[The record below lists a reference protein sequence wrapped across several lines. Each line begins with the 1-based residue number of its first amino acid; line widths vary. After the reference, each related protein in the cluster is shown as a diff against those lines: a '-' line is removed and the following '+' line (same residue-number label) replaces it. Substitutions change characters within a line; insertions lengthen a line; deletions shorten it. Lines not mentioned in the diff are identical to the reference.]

1 MKKLFLTL
9 TALCVMSTAAW
20 AADDDYT
27 GGLSEGAL
35 LEWELPSEGGTM
47 TISGSDTNPMNDFI
61 LGNQTW
67 GTPWDRDAQLA
78 AKIQHIDMQKGLN
91 IGKYAFCELP
101 NLESITLHGIDNST
115 RTRALYCIG
124 DYAFQNSPKLA
135 TINSEILSELRYIGT
150 YAFAGTA
157 IKTFTINK
165 PEGNALPTVLTTDA
179 GFTIDLNREHCYI
192 SDYAFADCDH
202 LTTVYMMDATP
213 FTETYNNFLND
224 HTYLVVND
232 EAAATAYK
240 AAWPEIAD
248 QIIYLAQSVTF
259 ENETFKDICISH
271 WDTNGDGEL
280 SYEEAFAVTTF
291 GDVFK
296 GNTSLKEI
304 TLSDLMPFVNVTIIG
319 SGTFEGCTALEKI
332 TIPSHIEDI
341 ADDAFTGCTS
351 LKEIHFTTALPFKE
365 EFTIQLNDRT
375 HIIVPDAYLPTYD
388 ATWTNKS
395 ELIIGESHIPFQC
408 PTTKSICVTNWDT
421 NKDGELS
428 YAEAAAVKNIS
439 TKFQSTAITSFEE
452 LRYFTSLT
460 SIGYDAFY
468 RCSSLTAITIPE
480 GVTSIGGSA
489 FQYCSSL
496 TAITIPEGV
505 TSIGS
510 SAFEYCSSLTS
521 ITIPEGVTSIGSSA
535 FEYCSSLTSITIPA
549 SVTSI
554 GSTSAGTSSY
564 VFNGCTSLK
573 EVIFLDSDEELW
585 LSCDVYSS
593 SGGKGMFSSCPLE
606 TVYIGRNI
614 KYMAGSSYSGYSPFA
629 KIQSLKSVTLG
640 DKVTY
645 IVSEVFYGCSSL
657 TSINIPEG
665 SQLTS
670 IGHSAFYEC
679 CSLTSITIPKG
690 VTSIGEATFYGCSS
704 LTAINIPE
712 GSQLTSIGKTAF
724 YKCSNLPSI
733 NIPEGVTSIGSK
745 AFDDCRSLTSINIPE
760 SVTNIGTSAF
770 WGVPEYVYFL
780 NTTPITYNNFS
791 DKAVYVVPDALVE
804 AYKSAW
810 TDVAYRIIGES
821 SLNGREAE
829 CTAAPTSSHLAEL
842 IGEANLLNV
851 YKLKV
856 SGTINSYDMMV
867 MANKMKN
874 LRHLDLSDATIVAN
888 TYKYDGSTSSQDNVF
903 PGFLTGNPIISL
915 SLPNTVHTVTLGTLA
930 NLRSIRIP
938 ESVTTLGINALK
950 GCSGLTKVE
959 IPINSKLQVIG
970 ASAFSSTSSLI
981 TLDLT
986 NATQLQ
992 TIANNVFY
1000 SSRIETI
1007 LLPSSLKTI
1016 GNNAF
1021 ESCKRLKAYSG
1032 PASIGQYAFK
1042 GCTSLKQVTLTSG
1055 ATSVGNYAFNGCT
1068 ALQSFAAAESLA
1080 SIGQY
1085 AFEGCTALNS
1095 VIVAEGLTSI
1105 GNYAFKGATALKEIS
1120 LPSSLTSLGTYA
1132 FQGCTSLETVEI
1144 GMGITSVPQYLFS
1157 GCTALKNVKLSPKT
1171 TTIQSYAFQYCSGLT
1186 EFHLPPYLTT
1196 IQSNA
1201 FSGCTNLKE
1210 IYAYMPDVPA
1220 IAASTFSNYTS
1231 STLYAPAFLWDA
1243 YFYDN
1248 GWNKFLNVLK
1258 CNLRPGDYEAFYTN
1272 KDLYFKEGEQ
1282 RITHDRPI
1290 VELGNQGAIIVEG
1303 AVQQFTSVD
1312 MLRGTTS
1319 SSLIGDGN
1327 ITMDELR
1334 VKISVNANRWY
1345 FLCFPYD
1352 VAIDGCEYPGKY
1364 AWRYYDGATRAANG
1378 TGGWQ
1383 KIEGNTLKAGVGY
1396 IFQSNTA
1403 GNLIVKFAEPE
1414 FGGDRPTT
1422 LSAYNC
1428 TNAANASWNFVGNPY
1443 ASYYNVEAEDFTS
1456 PITVW
1461 NGSTYVAY
1469 RPGDDDYH
1477 LQPYE
1482 AFFVQ
1487 KTEDASA
1494 VNFDADRRETY
1505 TMSKAVAASQAQARR
1520 ERGITPER
1528 LIVNLTISDNDTAAI
1543 DRTRLVMNAKA
1554 SRDYEMACDAS
1565 KFISDDAA
1573 AQLYTLE
1580 GSVKMAINE
1589 RPGDGEV
1596 RLGYIAAKA
1605 GTLRL
1610 EAQRM
1615 DMPMEIIDTETDR
1628 TFDLSQG
1635 AYEFTTK
1642 AGTFDNRFVMR
1653 ASREAT
1659 EIMTLTAATGVAIG
1673 MQEGGLSIG
1682 GADDKCI
1689 SIYAANGALVAEH
1702 YGNGYVALASGTYVV
1717 KVDGHSAKMY
1727 VK

>member
-9 TALCVMSTAAW
+9 TALCAMSTAAW
-20 AADDDYT
+20 AEYDGYT

-35 LEWELPSEGGTM
+35 LEWKLPSEGGTM
-47 TISGSDTNPMNDFI
+47 TISGSDTNPMNDYI

-78 AKIQHIDMQKGLN
+78 AKIQHIDMKKGLN

-192 SDYAFADCDH
+192 SEYAFADCGQ
-202 LTTVYMMDATP
+202 LATLYMKDDTP
-213 FTETYNNFLND
+213 FTDTYNNFLND
-224 HTYLVVND
+224 HTYLVVNH

-248 QIIYLAQSVTF
+248 QIIYLAQSITF

-291 GDVFK
+291 GDAFK
-296 GNTSLKEI
+296 GNTTLKEI
-304 TLSDLMPFVNVTIIG
+304 TLSDLMPFINVTIIG

-332 TIPSHIEDI
+332 TFPSHIEDI

-351 LKEIHFTTALPFKE
+351 LKEVHFTTALPFKE

-408 PTTKSICVTNWDT
+408 PITKSICVTNWDT

-428 YAEAAAVKNIS
+428 YAEAAAVKDIS
-439 TKFQSTAITSFEE
+439 TWFYNKAITSFEE

-460 SIGYDAFY
+460 SIGYNAFKD
-468 RCSSLTAITIPE
+468 
-480 GVTSIGGSA
+480 
-489 FQYCSSL
+489 
-496 TAITIPEGV
+496 
-505 TSIGS
+505 
-510 SAFEYCSSLTS
+510 CSSLTS
-521 ITIPEGVTSIGSSA
+521 ITIPENVTSIGRYA
-535 FEYCSSLTSITIPA
+535 FYGCSNLTSITIPG
-549 SVTSI
+549 SVKFI
-554 GSTSAGTSSY
+554 GAETTNYKEYSY
-564 VFNGCTSLK
+564 VFDGCTSLK
-573 EVIFLDSDEELW
+573 EVIFLDSDETLF
-585 LSCDVYSS
+585 LGCGNCYQIV
-593 SGGKGMFSSCPLE
+593 KGLFYDCPLE
-606 TVYIGRNI
+606 TIYIGRNI
-614 KYMAGSSYSGYSPFA
+614 NYEKNQSYGYSPFHHVLTL
-629 KIQSLKSVTLG
+629 QTVTFG
-640 DKVTY
+640 DKVTSIPDY
-645 IVSEVFYGCSSL
+645 AFNWCQSL
-657 TSINIPEG
+657 T
-665 SQLTS
+665 T
-670 IGHSAFYEC
+670 
-679 CSLTSITIPKG
+679 
-690 VTSIGEATFYGCSS
+690 
-704 LTAINIPE
+704 
-712 GSQLTSIGKTAF
+712 
-724 YKCSNLPSI
+724 I
-733 NIPEGVTSIGSK
+733 NIPEGVTSIGYY
-745 AFDDCRSLTSINIPE
+745 AFNECSNLTSITISENSQLTNIGNYAFNKCSNLTAINIPE
-760 SVTNIGTSAF
+760 GVTKIGGSAF
-770 WGVPEYVYFL
+770 YDVPGNIHFL
-780 NTTPITYNNFS
+780 NTTPITYNSFS
-791 DKAVYVVPDALVE
+791 TTSVYVVPDASVE

-810 TDVAYRIIGES
+810 TNVAYRIIGAS
-821 SLNGREAE
+821 SLNGHEAE

-867 MANKMKN
+867 MANKMQN

-903 PGFLTGNPIISL
+903 PSFLTGKSIISL
-915 SLPNTVHTVTLGTLA
+915 LLPNTVHSVNVGKLA
-930 NLRSIRIP
+930 YLRSIRIP
-938 ESVTTLGINALK
+938 ENVETISSSAFK
-950 GCSGLTKVE
+950 GCSRLTEVE
-959 IPINSKLQVIG
+959 TPINSKLQTIG
-970 ASAFSSTSSLI
+970 ANAFESTSSLA

-992 TIANNVFY
+992 EIATKAFL
-1000 SSRIETI
+1000 SSGIETI

-1016 GNNAF
+1016 GEYAF
-1021 ESCKRLKAYSG
+1021 ESCAKLKAYSG
-1032 PASIGQYAFK
+1032 SASLGQYAFK

-1105 GNYAFKGATALKEIS
+1105 GQYAFKGATALKEIS
-1120 LPSSLTSLGTYA
+1120 LPSSLTSLGGSA
-1132 FQGCTSLETVEI
+1132 FEGCTSLETVEI
-1144 GMGITSVPQYLFS
+1144 GMGITSVPQSLFK
-1157 GCTALKNVKLSPKT
+1157 GCKALKNVKLSPKT
-1171 TTIQSYAFQYCSGLT
+1171 KTIQSYAFQNCSGLT

-1196 IQSNA
+1196 IQSYA

-1210 IYAYMPDVPA
+1210 VYAYMPDVPA
-1220 IAASTFSNYTS
+1220 IAASTFSNYLT

-1248 GWNKFLNVLK
+1248 GWNQFLNVLK
-1258 CNLRPGDYEAFYTN
+1258 CDLRPGDYEAFYTN

-1290 VELGNQGAIIVEG
+1290 VELGNQGAIIVQG
-1303 AVQQFTSVD
+1303 AEQEFTTVD

-1378 TGGWQ
+1378 NGGWQ

-1422 LSAYNC
+1422 LAAYNS

-1505 TMSKAVAASQAQARR
+1505 NMSKAVAASQAQARR